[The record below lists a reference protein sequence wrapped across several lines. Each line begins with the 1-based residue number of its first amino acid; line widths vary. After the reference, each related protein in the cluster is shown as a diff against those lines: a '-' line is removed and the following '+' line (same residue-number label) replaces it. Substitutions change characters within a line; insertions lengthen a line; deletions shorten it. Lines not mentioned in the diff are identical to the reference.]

1 MYRVLTHEEKRP
13 LRKMTAFILIHY
25 SKLGSLLVT
34 NAYARITEITVY
46 AMGMETNKATGT

>member
-1 MYRVLTHEEKRP
+1 
-13 LRKMTAFILIHY
+13 MTAFILIHY